1 MDWQKV
7 KREEFFMNKIRK
19 IEAVQILDSRGL
31 PTVETSVSLDNG
43 ISAVASVP
51 SGKSTGQFEAIEL
64 RDKQESYNG
73 KSVYK
78 AIKNVNTIISDN
90 LCGEEI
96 LNQSNI
102 DEILNK
108 LDGTDNKSKLGAN
121 SLLSVSIACAKAAAK
136 LLDIPLFEYL
146 GGIFAKTLPV
156 PMMNILNGG
165 AHSDNGLSIQEF
177 MIIPVG
183 AVSFSDALEI
193 GVDIFYEL
201 KTLLQNKGYSTSVG
215 DEGGFA
221 PNLKS
226 SEEAFDFIITAIE
239 NLGLMGSVR
248 LCIDIAASELYDN
261 NLYSIKIN
269 RENKYLNS
277 EEMTDYL
284 CCLVNDYPI
293 ISIEDG
299 LADDD
304 IEGWKY
310 LTYKLGDKC
319 QLVGDDLFVTNPKRL
334 MLGIDNNIANAVLVK
349 PNQIGTLSE
358 TIETIR
364 IANNYGYKTIMS
376 HRSGET
382 EDNYISDFA
391 VGLGCSQIKT
401 GSLCRGER
409 IAKYNQ
415 LLRIEKI
422 LGNSCKYSGYK
433 AFNIF

>member
-1 MDWQKV
+1 MD
-7 KREEFFMNKIRK
+7 KILDIK
-19 IEAVQILDSRGL
+19 AQQILDSRGV
-31 PTVETSVSLDNG
+31 PTIETTVYLDYG
-43 ISAVASVP
+43 ISASASVP

-64 RDKQESYNG
+64 RDNQDSYDG

-78 AIKNVNTIISDN
+78 AIKNVNTTISEH
-90 LCGEEI
+90 LSGEDI
-96 LNQSNI
+96 YNQANI
-102 DEILNK
+102 DFILKN
-108 LDGTDNKSKLGAN
+108 LDGTENKSKLGAN
-121 SLLSVSIACAKAAAK
+121 AILSVSIACAKAAAK
-136 LLDIPLFEYL
+136 SLGIPLFQYL
-146 GGIFAKTLPV
+146 GGIYADTLPV

-177 MIIPVG
+177 MVAPIG
-183 AVSFSDALEI
+183 AISFSDALEI

-201 KTLLQNKGYSTSVG
+201 KSLLHNKGYSTAVG

-221 PNLKS
+221 PKLQS

-239 NLGLMGSVR
+239 NLGLIGSVR
-248 LCIDIAASELYDN
+248 LCIDVAASEFYKN
-261 NLYSIKIN
+261 NFYNIKVN
-269 RENKYLNS
+269 RETKNLTS
-277 EEMTDYL
+277 EEMVDYL

-293 ISIEDG
+293 VSIEDG

-310 LTYKLGDKC
+310 MTYKLGDKC

-334 MLGIDNNIANAVLVK
+334 MLGIDNNIANAVLIK

-358 TIETIR
+358 TIETIK
-364 IANNYGYKTIMS
+364 IANSYGYKTVMS

-382 EDNYISDFA
+382 EDNYIADFA
-391 VGLGCSQIKT
+391 VGFGCSQIKT

-415 LLRIEKI
+415 LLRIENI
-422 LGNSCKYSGYK
+422 LGKTCRYSGYK